1 VLARLGALFDRLAA
15 RPGID
20 EVVPSFSRFHG
31 ELLAARAGGDRER
44 IEIALSR
51 VYCVVHGSGGAY
63 APGERR
69 EFERLGGYWCHAG
82 GIEPLHL
89 AAPFIE
95 PGSRLADYG
104 AGNGLQGLLLQHL
117 YPHRLTTLI
126 ELGGPMI
133 EQGRRLQSLLEIPE
147 ERVRWVHA
155 SIVDVPPRDFD
166 VIYLYRPLRPEG
178 AGRAFY
184 EMFSREVARAG
195 HPVTI
200 VSVADC
206 LKDFLP
212 AGFRVVH
219 DDGQVAIFSNQSS
232 PPAAHAG
239 CAAAAGGHP

>member
-1 VLARLGALFDRLAA
+1 
-15 RPGID
+15 
-20 EVVPSFSRFHG
+20 
-31 ELLAARAGGDRER
+31 
-44 IEIALSR
+44 
-51 VYCVVHGSGGAY
+51 
-63 APGERR
+63 
-69 EFERLGGYWCHAG
+69 
-82 GIEPLHL
+82 
-89 AAPFIE
+89 
-95 PGSRLADYG
+95 
-104 AGNGLQGLLLQHL
+104 
-117 YPHRLTTLI
+117 
-126 ELGGPMI
+126 MI

-155 SIVDVPPRDFD
+155 SIVDVPPGTSMSSISTAHCARR
-166 VIYLYRPLRPEG
+166 VPAAPSTRCS
-178 AGRAFY
+178 
-184 EMFSREVARAG
+184 SREVARAG